1 MRKYLVAYYRSDRT
15 DICTTEL
22 TLWNEKS
29 NEYTFGRQLNTMF
42 AKESVYVK
50 KIISWSKIEE

>member
-1 MRKYLVAYYRSDRT
+1 MRKYLVAYYRSDRA
-15 DICTTEL
+15 DICTAEL
-22 TLWNEKS
+22 TLWNEKT

-42 AKESVYVK
+42 SKESIYVK